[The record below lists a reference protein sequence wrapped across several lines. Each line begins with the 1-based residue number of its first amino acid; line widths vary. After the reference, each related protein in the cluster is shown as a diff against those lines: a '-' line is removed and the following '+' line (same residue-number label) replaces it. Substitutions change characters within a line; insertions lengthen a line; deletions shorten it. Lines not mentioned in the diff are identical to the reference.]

1 LLEKDGILMREGFF
15 RAVSTAEFTDMLRQ
29 FAPLAGETVDLD
41 EACGRLLAVDIVA
54 AENLP
59 AADRA
64 SMDGYAVRA
73 AEVFGAGD
81 TNPAYLDLA
90 MDIPI
95 GIRPE
100 QPLPPGHCARIVTG
114 ALLPA
119 GADAV
124 VMVEYTEDMG
134 AGAIEIRRPV
144 APGDNV
150 MLAGEDATVGSRVLA
165 AGDRLRPQEIGMLA
179 ALGIQQVPVVA
190 RPKVAVL
197 STGDELVPVTA
208 TPAPGQ
214 IRDVNT
220 HALIAMLRQAGA
232 MPTAFPLVPDDLD
245 GIHAAVEA
253 ATETYDVTLLS
264 GGSSVGARDFTLDA
278 LRRIG
283 AEILAHGVAVSPGK
297 PTILAR
303 AKGRPVLGLPGQVT
317 SAQIIMLLF
326 GVPLVRHLA
335 GDLQAFDR
343 PPLTFP
349 AELSRNVA
357 SKQGREDH
365 VRVRLEPRP
374 GELPLAHPVLGKSGL
389 LKTLLLADGV
399 ITIPADLEG
408 LVGGRTVPVR
418 PL

>member
-1 LLEKDGILMREGFF
+1 MREGFF
-15 RAVSTAEFTDMLRQ
+15 RAVSTAELIGMLRT
-29 FAPLAGETVDLD
+29 FAPLAPEPLDLD
-41 EACGRLLAVDIVA
+41 EAAGRYLAEDVLA
-54 AENLP
+54 GENLP

-73 AEVFGAGD
+73 AEVFGAGE
-81 TNPAYLDLA
+81 TSPAYLECA

-95 GIRPE
+95 GTRPE
-100 QPLPPGHCARIVTG
+100 TPLLPGHCARIVTG
-114 ALLPA
+114 ALLPP

-150 MLAGEDATVGSRVLA
+150 MLAGEDATEGQVVLV
-165 AGDRLRPQEIGMLA
+165 AGTRLRPQEIGMLA
-179 ALGIQQVPVVA
+179 ALGRDRITVGS
-190 RPKVAVL
+190 RPRVAVL

-220 HALIAMLRQAGA
+220 HALLAMLREAGA
-232 MPTAFPLVPDDLD
+232 APTAFPLVPDDLP
-245 GIHAAVEA
+245 GIQAALET
-253 ATETYDVTLLS
+253 ATASFDLTLLS
-264 GGSSVGARDFTLDA
+264 GGSSVGARDFTLEA

-283 AEILAHGVAVSPGK
+283 ADILAHGVAVSPGK

-303 AKGRPVLGLPGQVT
+303 AGGRPALGLPGQVT
-317 SAQIIMLLF
+317 AAQIVMQVF
-326 GVPLVRHLA
+326 GLPLVGHLA
-335 GDLQAFDR
+335 GDAAAFDR
-343 PPLTFP
+343 PPRTFP

-374 GELPLAHPVLGKSGL
+374 GLPPLAHPVLGKSGL

-408 LVGGRTVPVR
+408 LAGGLLVAVR
-418 PL
+418 SI

>member
-1 LLEKDGILMREGFF
+1 MREGFF
-15 RAVSTAEFTDMLRQ
+15 RAVSPAECIALLRT
-29 FAPLAGETVDLD
+29 FPPLAPETVDLD
-41 EACGRLLAVDIVA
+41 DACGRFLGEAVVA
-54 AENLP
+54 RENLP

-73 AEVFGAGD
+73 ATVFGAGES
-81 TNPAYLDLA
+81 NPAYLDCT

-95 GIRPE
+95 GTRPE
-100 QPLPPGHCARIVTG
+100 TPLPPGACARIVTG
-114 ALLPA
+114 ALLPP

-150 MLAGEDATVGSRVLA
+150 MLAGEDAAEGKEVLA
-165 AGDRLRPQEIGMLA
+165 VGTRLRPQEIGLLA
-179 ALGIQQVPVVA
+179 ALGQSRVKVGPA
-190 RPKVAVL
+190 PRVAVL
-197 STGDELVPVTA
+197 STGDELVPMTA

-220 HALIAMLRQAGA
+220 HTLLAMLREAGA
-232 MPTAFPLVPDDLD
+232 APEAFPLVPDDLP
-245 GIHAAVEA
+245 GIQSALET
-253 ATETYDVTLLS
+253 ATARCHLTLLS

-278 LRRIG
+278 LRRLG
-283 AEILAHGVAVSPGK
+283 ADILVHGVAISPGK

-303 AKGRPVLGLPGQVT
+303 AGGRPVLGLPGQVT
-317 SAQIIMLLF
+317 AAQLVMQVF
-326 GVPLVRHLA
+326 GLPLVRHLA
-335 GDLQAFDR
+335 GDAAAFDR

-365 VRVRLEPRP
+365 VRVRLESRP
-374 GELPLAHPVLGKSGL
+374 GRPPLAHPVLGKSGL
-389 LKTLLLADGV
+389 LRTLLLADGV

-408 LVGGRTVPVR
+408 FAGGTLVAVR
-418 PL
+418 PI